1 MDATWSCPSQL
12 SAVLLNWTLLLTLEQ
27 PSGLRPYRYSCSLL
41 AIVLSKLSLTLSDED
56 AQSVLTIRLSGR
68 NIGVT
73 QTSTERK
80 PQPLY
85 GPILAPPYMPG
96 ISNVQKVKRDVG
108 SRPAS
113 HTSERVPSANPI
125 VDRNLR
131 KSLSYQNLKTPAAAK
146 LTAASNETQ
155 ANKTAKRPI
164 PVRQKYHGSAANLP
178 AACAEKP
185 GNSGPGT
192 QFQSHLTT
200 FNGQKSR
207 CNAHRISVN
216 SDLLSRVEKEK
227 KQYESRISELTQ
239 VTETRK
245 MEIEKLTFEV
255 RRAKEEAA
263 NALAVIEEVR
273 QENMLLRSQLCCSE
287 APCSKGGD
295 QIVPV
300 DSVQLSKSPGASAGT
315 IFRKPASVTHSPPES
330 LGTTTRL
337 TPGGA
342 TTNVT
347 GTVTASSFS
356 GDWNEPTLSLELT
369 SALDYGPN
377 YHLGLHSNREVTN
390 QPVQASLSVATLQG
404 RLLQMEEANYTTNEE
419 LQATLQELWDMQR
432 SVDEAHEETHN
443 LAFER
448 AILLEALST
457 QTTKLEHCR
466 FQIEQLKHLL
476 LTDRR
481 AQTPGSRENHFC
493 ELYASIEQE
502 KQVLLS
508 QNNDL
513 AQSSDSLAREC
524 RILTEKA
531 AQLQDSFDSLQAEH
545 ATLKAAYQ
553 ESVIECN
560 TLKGRENLVVDKQ
573 EREMA
578 ADPSGQAPESS
589 GDQRKAKAAD
599 AVCSVCGADEVGRM
613 QLELLNLRKEY
624 NELTEKLELLQAER
638 ERETTEWRLYERDLL
653 KTVQIADGIKSE
665 SEAEASRLSKENE
678 SLKSQIE
685 VLTKESTNLSN
696 ELKILEEKWSS
707 LSKLELSPSKSI
719 PHRTLGTSVDEPG
732 RPAIS
737 TCSTVIRSGENSNP
751 ALHQSTLLPNDL
763 SASRVSSVSDTRA
776 SFAGRVAAMSS
787 NYSHHRPSAYGN
799 AAAAAAAAA
808 HLHFYSGSPGAPV
821 RPSCLN
827 TNGPTVRNLIQ
838 SIENQV
844 KAVQHQKRGLSSN
857 PSNTLP
863 VTSTNSSLHLYSS
876 STVCKSN
883 PLSTNNT
890 TSGVNGVRPRASVC
904 LGLASPTNQPVNNKL
919 RSPGS
924 ANVVSSNFCDK
935 ENASAPGGPGSGPP
949 ISSSCDPKLTI
960 TSSVV
965 DSEDTGM
972 RSRNN
977 LSAEFKLADSMTN
990 RFSGPVK
997 DKQRYDSSEASTVSP
1012 PRVSLAAQTTD
1023 MSSTTTSLH
1032 HPVSAGSKHA
1042 SLERPTSPPS
1052 SLAESGTTNTRRFS
1066 STDNTNVKKHGTL
1079 RLSDQSDKASP
1090 PKSVATPQ
1098 QPSSPPESTSG
1109 TNTTYPT
1116 IHHFWQDPLQEL
1128 ARRTQA
1134 GSKRNALLLWCQ
1146 SRVAGYRGVEV
1157 TNFSS
1162 SWNNGLA
1169 LCALLHTFTPSEI
1182 AWNDLVNANGLP
1194 VDKRRCFE

>member
-1 MDATWSCPSQL
+1 
-12 SAVLLNWTLLLTLEQ
+12 
-27 PSGLRPYRYSCSLL
+27 
-41 AIVLSKLSLTLSDED
+41 
-56 AQSVLTIRLSGR
+56 
-68 NIGVT
+68 
-73 QTSTERK
+73 
-80 PQPLY
+80 
-85 GPILAPPYMPG
+85 MPG
-96 ISNVQKVKRDVG
+96 ISNVQKVKKDVG
-108 SRPAS
+108 NRPAS
-113 HTSERVPSANPI
+113 HTSERAPSANSI
-125 VDRNLR
+125 IDRNLR
-131 KSLSYQNLKTPAAAK
+131 KSLSYQNLKTPTATK

-155 ANKTAKRPI
+155 TNKAAKRPI
-164 PVRQKYHGSAANLP
+164 PIRQKYHGSAANLP
-178 AACAEKP
+178 AVCAEKP
-185 GNSGPGT
+185 GNSGPET

-227 KQYESRISELTQ
+227 KQYEARISELTQ

-245 MEIEKLTFEV
+245 MEIEKLTFEI
-255 RRAKEEAA
+255 RRAKEETA
-263 NALAVIEEVR
+263 NALSVIEEVR

-287 APCSKGGD
+287 TSCTKDGD
-295 QIVPV
+295 QMMPL
-300 DSVQLSKSPGASAGT
+300 DSVQLSKSQGASANT

-369 SALDYGPN
+369 SALDYGPD
-377 YHLGLHSNREVTN
+377 YHLGLHAGREVTN
-390 QPVQASLSVATLQG
+390 QPTQASLSVATLQG

-457 QTTKLEHCR
+457 QTSKLEHCR

-481 AQTPGSRENHFC
+481 AQTLGSRENHFC
-493 ELYASIEQE
+493 ELYASIEHE

-553 ESVIECN
+553 DSVIECN
-560 TLKGRENLVVDKQ
+560 ALKGRENLAVDKQ

-578 ADPSGQAPESS
+578 TDSRGQASESP
-589 GDQRKAKAAD
+589 GDQRKSKTPST
-599 AVCSVCGADEVGRM
+599 VCSVCGADEVGRL

-624 NELTEKLELLQAER
+624 NEVTEKLELVQAER

-678 SLKSQIE
+678 SLKSQME
-685 VLTKESTNLSN
+685 VLTKESASLSN
-696 ELKILEEKWSS
+696 ELKILKEKWSS
-707 LSKLELSPSKSI
+707 LSILELPPSKSI
-719 PHRTLGTSVDEPG
+719 SHRTLGTSVDESG
-732 RPAIS
+732 RSAIS
-737 TCSTVIRSGENSNP
+737 TCSAVIRSGDNSNP
-751 ALHQSTLLPNDL
+751 ALYQSTLLPNEL
-763 SASRVSSVSDTRA
+763 STSRVTSVSDTHT
-776 SFAGRVAAMSS
+776 SLAGRVAAMNS
-787 NYSHHRPSAYGN
+787 NYSHHRPSVYGN
-799 AAAAAAAAA
+799 AAAAAAAA

-863 VTSTNSSLHLYSS
+863 VTSTSSSLHLYSS

-883 PLSTNNT
+883 SLSTNNT
-890 TSGVNGVRPRASVC
+890 TNGGVRSRASAC
-904 LGLASPTNQPVNNKL
+904 LGLASPTNQPVNSKL
-919 RSPGS
+919 RSPAS
-924 ANVVSSNFCDK
+924 VNVVSSNFCDK
-935 ENASAPGGPGSGPP
+935 ENVSAPGGPGSGPP
-949 ISSSCDPKLTI
+949 VSPGCDPKLA
-960 TSSVV
+960 SAPSAA
-965 DSEDTGM
+965 DSEDTGV
-972 RSRNN
+972 RSRNSM
-977 LSAEFKLADSMTN
+977 SAKLKLADSVIT
-990 RFSGPVK
+990 RCTGPVSYT
-997 DKQRYDSSEASTVSP
+997 QRYDSSETSTVSP
-1012 PRVSLAAQTTD
+1012 PRVSLASQTTD
-1023 MSSTTTSLH
+1023 INSTTTSSH
-1032 HPVSAGSKHA
+1032 HPISAGSRHA

-1052 SLAESGTTNTRRFS
+1052 SLPESGTTNTRRFS
-1066 STDNTNVKKHGTL
+1066 STENTNVKKHGTL
-1079 RLSDQSDKASP
+1079 RLSDQSDKPSP
-1090 PKSVATPQ
+1090 PKSVAPPQ
-1098 QPSSPPESTSG
+1098 QPSSPPESTSV
-1109 TNTTYPT
+1109 TNTAYPS

-1194 VDKRRCFE
+1194 VDKRRCFEIAFKVAENAGIPTTLRLQDMLTTDRPDWNAVMSYVTSIYRRFEVAPTLVNHATQGPATIPPNAPNTIT